1 MFENHQYPIFN
12 FGTIFKIKA
21 CKSESNDAKGTK
33 IAQPKWLSGHYSD
46 IKAFYCP
53 AVTRYCL
60 YLQWVWFLHNLENSS
75 SKYSFIHAHDSK

>member
-1 MFENHQYPIFN
+1 MKKKCFEKKKEIVFEIHQYPIFN

-46 IKAFYCP
+46 IKAFYCL

-60 YLQWVWFLHNLENSS
+60 YLQWV
-75 SKYSFIHAHDSK
+75 